1 MQSVV
6 KGEKKSL
13 ASEKA
18 TLVSKSH
25 APYLIAGVVGTVLVA
40 VLTVATFFQDEYEA
54 VIASQDSDSVS
65 EEVADE
71 ILSSN
76 QEIEVAVVDAAII
89 DEILVSESA
98 QPSLP
103 SVQTAA
109 VNAQPDYV
117 YQVMP
122 VTPVRAPVFNSAR
135 QNQRAVYEEA
145 MRRHNARSA
154 ALPSLRTASSAPVS
168 QNQNDMQRKMEALHI
183 KTQQIQLEMQQK
195 MQAVYE
201 EFHSI

>member
-6 KGEKKSL
+6 NGEKKSL

-40 VLTVATFFQDEYEA
+40 VLTVATFFQDEYDA
-54 VIASQDSDSVS
+54 VVASLDSDSVS

-89 DEILVSESA
+89 DEILVESA
-98 QPSLP
+98 QPSPP
-103 SVQTAA
+103 SVQTGA
-109 VNAQPDYV
+109 VNAQPAYV
-117 YQVMP
+117 YQAMP
-122 VTPVRAPVFNSAR
+122 TTPVRAPVFNNAR

-168 QNQNDMQRKMEALHI
+168 QNQNDMQRKMETLHI

-195 MQAVYE
+195 MRAVYE